1 LEPTVDLAPGSER
14 LALARELAAV
24 VRQNIADHAEKRA
37 EFCRLRG
44 AVAVVADD
52 TGVALTLRFEYGRL
66 VVHAGVVGIPDVT
79 LRGSAERIRD
89 LAALPALTVRG
100 LARSR
105 SDARLILGS
114 TVRSLRG
121 GDLKVYG
128 FVLHPRLVLRT
139 LRVLSKNA

>member
-14 LALARELAAV
+14 LALAKELAAV
-24 VRQNIADHAEKRA
+24 VRQNVADHPEKRA
-37 EFCRLRG
+37 VFCRLRG

-52 TGVALTLRFEYGRL
+52 MGVALTLRFEYGRL

-79 LRGSAERIRD
+79 FLGSATLIRD

-105 SDARLILGS
+105 SEARHTLGA
-114 TVRSLRG
+114 TFRSLRG

-128 FVLHPRLVLRT
+128 FALHPRLVLRT
-139 LRVLSKNA
+139 LRVLSRNA